1 MNKNQKIITI
11 LVSIAIFGII
21 FPTLIGY
28 TGHSYNLA
36 STHPVSAADQI
47 TSDDVSIDRSTIKRV
62 LQSVNITFNNSHL
75 LNSPGFN
82 ANITFA
88 DDSSLLLPMANTTSN
103 PQIWSVIFT
112 PDAYNITG
120 QANVYIQ
127 GTSGGIENNDPDA
140 SFVIENNKPSVSVQ
154 LDKEEYY
161 REETISM
168 NFFPSDVEQAVGELT
183 WMISL
188 YRSGSATPL
197 QILVNNE
204 SIFEYSYDIANDT
217 SLGNYYINATCW
229 DADERNVDLY
239 YFEILNNDPII
250 DAMQL
255 EIGENIY
262 NEVNATNIPVYR
274 GENFKIRL
282 NASDID
288 GHFENF
294 RITITAKD
302 PITGTAIFFSD
313 YNDILPNLT
322 KTSWLF
328 EKDVVFPTTI
338 NIGVVS
344 MNVELREY
352 STDNETL
359 IGKTSEIIE
368 IQLKNN
374 APEINKFYINGLY
387 GVPLSFTQN
396 EILNFT
402 FDVIDDEDSSI
413 IALNQENNKDVYAY
427 ITIILTHDATGTQKQ
442 YTIPYQYSSTEKFQ
456 LNTAELAAGT
466 WTVQILLQDT
476 DGLTSGLSDPVKFE
490 IETTNTFNSMIWLM
504 FVIGIII
511 GGVAVFATSYTGLKI
526 RLMQKSQISETESN
540 TESSNNVEENK
551 APPKVEK
558 PESKP
563 KLKRNKKLIRKL

>member
-21 FPTLIGY
+21 FPTLTGY
-28 TGHSYNLA
+28 SGHSYNQA
-36 STHPVSAADQI
+36 STQPVSAADQI
-47 TSDDVSIDRSTIKRV
+47 TSDDVTIDRSTIKRV

-75 LNSPGFN
+75 LSSPGFN

-103 PQIWSVIFT
+103 PQVWSVLFT

-140 SFVIENNKPSVSVQ
+140 SFIIENNKPSVSVQ

-161 REETISM
+161 REETINM
-168 NFFPSDVEQAVGELT
+168 EFFPSDVEQAVGDLT

-188 YRSGSATPL
+188 YRSGSATP
-197 QILVNNE
+197 IEIFVNNE
-204 SIFEYSYDIANDT
+204 SVFEYSYDIANDT
-217 SLGNYYINATCW
+217 ALGNYYINATCW

-250 DAMQL
+250 DAIQL
-255 EIGENIY
+255 EIGESIY
-262 NEVNATNIPVYR
+262 NQVNSTSIPVYR
-274 GENFKIRL
+274 GENFKLRL

-302 PITGTAIFFSD
+302 PISGTAIFFSD

-322 KTSWLF
+322 ETSWLF
-328 EKDVVFPTTI
+328 EKEVLFPTTI
-338 NIGVVS
+338 NIGVIT

-352 STDNETL
+352 ATDNETL
-359 IGKTSEIIE
+359 IGKSSETIE

-374 APEINKFYINGLY
+374 APEVNKFYINGFY
-387 GVPLSFTQN
+387 GEPLSFTQN
-396 EILNFT
+396 EVLNFT
-402 FDVIDDEDSSI
+402 FDVIDDEDASI
-413 IALNQENNKDVYAY
+413 IALNHENNKEVYAY

-442 YTIPYQYSSTEKFQ
+442 YTIPYQYSETEKFQ

-466 WTVQILLQDT
+466 WTVQILIQDT
-476 DGLTSGLSDPVKFE
+476 DGLTSELSDPVKFE
-490 IETTNTFNSMIWLM
+490 IETTKTFNSMIWLM

-511 GGVAVFATSYTGLKI
+511 GGVLVFATSYTGLKI
-526 RLMQKSQISETESN
+526 RLMQKSQISEVESD
-540 TESSNNVEENK
+540 TESSDNIEVDK
-551 APPKVEK
+551 TPSKVEK

-563 KLKRNKKLIRKL
+563 KSKKNKKLVRKL